1 MHSLLQRI
9 RINIFDECVSRQA
22 VAGDAA
28 GPRVPAGAPAG
39 LGVVDVANVA
49 VLRRR
54 RRAGERAGAAPAAVD
69 KRKARVVAHVLAV
82 ASHVLRTRPEH
93 VAVVDDMLRPD
104 VDLLRLLKHRN
115 PLITARC
122 CTLIAHLTHR
132 SASDADV
139 CAKSLAI
146 QRCRID
152 SK

>member
-1 MHSLLQRI
+1 MNVCLDRQSLEMLLGLVCRLVHLRGSASSTSLMSQ
-9 RINIFDECVSRQA
+9 FCDA
-22 VAGDAA
+22 VGVLES
-28 GPRVPAGAPAG
+28 GPA
-39 LGVVDVANVA
+39 
-49 VLRRR
+49 LRRLLS
-54 RRAGERAGAAPAAVD
+54 VD